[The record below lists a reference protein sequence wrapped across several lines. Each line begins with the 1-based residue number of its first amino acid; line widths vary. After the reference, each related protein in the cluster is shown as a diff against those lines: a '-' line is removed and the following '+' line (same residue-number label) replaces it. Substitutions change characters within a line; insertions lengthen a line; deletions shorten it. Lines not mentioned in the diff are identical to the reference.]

1 MLDILIQ
8 NATVID
14 GSGKPS
20 YTGSVGVKD
29 GKLVMSHEN
38 APAKTVID
46 AAGRVVCPGF
56 IDAHSHGD
64 RIIGSHDNSLFKTAQ
79 GITTELCGNCGTSE
93 APVDPAKPAA
103 FRNDRH
109 DWSDMV
115 GWGSFDGFLQ
125 SVDKMK
131 LTSNARFYIGHN
143 NLRKIVMG
151 MENRHATAKELD
163 AMKGILRECMESGAA
178 GLSSGLIYAP
188 SSFAAPEE
196 LPALVE
202 VIAPFD
208 GVYSTHMR
216 NESTYL
222 IESVAETIEVARR
235 AGVRADISHHKTVGK
250 PNWGKTK
257 TTLEMIRKA
266 NEEGI
271 MVTCDQYPYDRNMT
285 ILSACISSK
294 YHAAGMNLK
303 EKLRDPAFRAMLR
316 KEMEDPN
323 SPYDNYYLNSGG
335 WSGVFV
341 ADASDNPEANGL
353 FISQYAEKL
362 GKAPF
367 ETYFDLLMNNR
378 MTWTVFSTMCEEDL
392 CDVIRSPYCV
402 VGTDGC
408 AYTWAGAGH
417 PRDSSSFPHA
427 ICYYVKEKKIL
438 TLEQMI
444 HKMTGLPAQRL
455 NVENK
460 GLLKD
465 GYDADL
471 VIFDYDRLR
480 DLATFTQSHVCPE
493 GIDYVIVNGEI
504 VYKDMEFTGIYSGK
518 GLRQGGGTVPC
529 GR

>member
-14 GSGKPS
+14 GSGKPA
-20 YTGSVGVKD
+20 YMGSVGIKD
-29 GKLVMSHEN
+29 GKLVMAPEN
-38 APAKTVID
+38 AQASRVID
-46 AAGRVVCPGF
+46 AAGRVACPGF

-64 RIIGSHDNSLFKTAQ
+64 RILGTRDNSLFKTAQ
-79 GITTELCGNCGTSE
+79 GITTELCGNCGSSE
-93 APVDPAKPAA
+93 APVDPTNRAG
-103 FRNDRH
+103 FQQGRH
-109 DWSDMV
+109 DWSEMV
-115 GWGSFDGFLQ
+115 NWGKFENFLQ
-125 SVDKMK
+125 SVEKMR
-131 LTSNARFYIGHN
+131 LTSNARFYVGHI

-151 MENRHATAKELD
+151 MENRPATAKELD
-163 AMKGILRECMESGAA
+163 AMKGILRECMESGAG
-178 GLSSGLIYAP
+178 GLSSGMIYAP
-188 SSFAAPEE
+188 SSYAGPEE
-196 LPALVE
+196 MPALAE

-208 GVYSTHMR
+208 GVYATHMR

-222 IESVAETIEVARR
+222 IESVAESIDVGRR
-235 AGVRADISHHKTVGK
+235 AGCRVDISHHKAVGK

-257 TTLEMIRKA
+257 TTLELIRKA

-271 MVTCDQYPYDRNMT
+271 MVTCDQYPYDRCMT
-285 ILSACISSK
+285 VLSACIDSR
-294 YHAAGMNLK
+294 YHAAGVGVR
-303 EKLRDPAFRAMLR
+303 EKLKDPAFRAALR

-335 WSGVFV
+335 WDGVFIT
-341 ADASDNPEANGL
+341 DAPNTPEANGHFL
-353 FISQYAEKL
+353 SEYAEKL
-362 GKAPF
+362 GKDPF
-367 ETYFDLLMNNR
+367 DVYFDLFINNPR
-378 MTWTVFSTMCEEDL
+378 VWTVYSTMCEEDQ

-408 AYTWAGAGH
+408 SHTWAEAGH
-417 PRDSSSFPHA
+417 PRASSSFPRA

-438 TLEQMI
+438 TLEEMI
-444 HKMTGLPAQRL
+444 HKMTGLPADRL

-480 DLATFTQSHVCPE
+480 DMGTFVNAHQKPE

-504 VYKDMEFTGIYSGK
+504 VYRDMEFTGVYSGK
-518 GLRQGGGTVPC
+518 GIRQGGNHD
-529 GR
+529 

>member
-14 GSGKPS
+14 GSGKPA
-20 YTGSVGVKD
+20 YTGSVGIKD
-29 GKLVMSHEN
+29 GKLVMQPGN
-38 APAKTVID
+38 APASRVID

-64 RIIGSHDNSLFKTAQ
+64 HILGSQANALFKTAQ
-79 GITTELCGNCGTSE
+79 GITTELCGNCGGSE
-93 APVDPAKPAA
+93 APLDPAKQALFQFGKHP
-103 FRNDRH
+103 
-109 DWSDMV
+109 WSEKV
-115 GWGSFDGFLQ
+115 NWGTFDGFMQ
-125 SVDKMK
+125 WVDKQN
-131 LTSNARFYIGHN
+131 LTSNARFYVGHN
-143 NLRKIVMG
+143 NLRKMVMG

-163 AMKGILRECMESGAA
+163 AMKGILRECMEAGAA
-178 GLSSGLIYAP
+178 GFSSGLIYAP
-188 SSFAAPEE
+188 SSYSAPEE

-208 GVYSTHMR
+208 GVYTTHMR

-222 IESVAETIEVARR
+222 IESVEETIDVARR
-235 AGVRADISHHKTVGK
+235 AGVRADISHHKAVGK

-266 NEEGI
+266 NEEGV
-271 MVTCDQYPYDRNMT
+271 MVTCDQYPYDRCMT
-285 ILSACISSK
+285 VLSACFSSK
-294 YHAAGMNLK
+294 HLAAGANLK
-303 EKLRDPAFRAMLR
+303 ENLKDPAFRAMLR

-323 SPYDNYYLNSGG
+323 SPYDNYYLNSSG
-335 WSGVFV
+335 WSGVFI
-341 ADASDNPEANGL
+341 ADAPRNPEANGR
-353 FISQYAEKL
+353 FISEYAEDL
-362 GKAPF
+362 GQDPF
-367 ETYFDLLMNNR
+367 EVYFDLLMNNPLV
-378 MTWTVFSTMCEEDL
+378 WTVYSTMCEEDQ

-408 AYTWAGAGH
+408 SYTWEEKGH
-417 PRDSSSFPHA
+417 PRASSSFPHA

-438 TLEQMI
+438 SLEQMI
-444 HKMTGLPAQRL
+444 HKMTGVPAQRL

-460 GLLKD
+460 GQLKD

-480 DLATFTQSHVCPE
+480 DTGTFVNAHQKPE

-504 VYKDMEFTGIYSGK
+504 VYKDMEFTGVYSGK
-518 GLRQGGGTVPC
+518 GIRQGG
-529 GR
+529 RHD